1 MRDLFI
7 KDWGWKLLSLGL
19 AVAIWLTVHRIL
31 QESNSPVAHP
41 GGSTLTFGN
50 LPVLVEAGASDVHRC
65 RVTPSAVSV
74 TVGGSSDA
82 IAALQPDEVRATVDL
97 TDVNT
102 PTNFT
107 PTNLQRQ
114 VDVSVPIGI
123 TLIKVDPQT
132 VGVIVPPKQ

>member
-31 QESNSPVAHP
+31 EESNSPVVHP

-50 LPVLVEAGASDVHRC
+50 LPVLVEAAAADVHLC

-74 TVGGSSDA
+74 TVGGTSDA
-82 IAALQPDEVRATVDL
+82 IAALQADEVRATVDL

-102 PTNFT
+102 PTN
-107 PTNLQRQ
+107 LQRQ
-114 VDVSVPIGI
+114 VDVSVPTGI
-123 TLIKVDPQT
+123 TLIKVEPQT
-132 VGVIVPPKQ
+132 VSVIVPPKQ